1 MTAVDADNT
10 ALIVGAGHAAGEC
23 ATAIREQG
31 WTGRIVMV
39 GEEPHL
45 PYQRPPLSKAF
56 LSGESTVEQLYLKPQ
71 STYDKARVEVMAN
84 TRVERINREARRV
97 ALSNGSEIGYTKLVL
112 ATGGRARRLALPNI
126 EAIEKLQNFHYL
138 RTLDHV
144 ARIRTQFHA
153 GSRLVII
160 GGGYVGLEV
169 AAVAVKRGLHVTVL
183 EALPR
188 VLARVTAPE
197 LSAFYEKVHREAG
210 VEIRTNAVV
219 SRFELDACGDAVAA
233 VCCAD
238 GSRVAADLVIVG
250 VGLEPATE
258 LAQAAGLAV
267 DNGIVVDEHTRTS
280 DPDIFAVGDCTNHPN
295 PALGRRLR
303 LESVPNALEQARTA
317 AASLCG
323 KERVY
328 NSVPWFWSDQ
338 YDLKLKMVGLSQGYD
353 AFVLRGN
360 PDTRSFSAFYLKDG
374 VMLAADTVSR
384 APEFMLAKRFVAE
397 KIPVNAADLAD
408 ESVPL
413 KNLLPQFN

>member
-1 MTAVDADNT
+1 MTAGDAENI

-56 LSGESTVEQLYLKPQ
+56 LSGESTAEQLYLKPL
-71 STYDKARVEVMAN
+71 STYDKARVEFIPN
-84 TRVERINREARRV
+84 TRAQHIDRDAKRV
-97 ALSNGSEIGYTKLVL
+97 TLSNGSEISYTKLVL
-112 ATGGRARRLALPNI
+112 ATGGRARRLALPGI
-126 EAIEKLQNFHYL
+126 EATEKLQNFHYL

-144 ARIRTQFHA
+144 ARIRNQFHA

-160 GGGYVGLEV
+160 GGGYIGLEV
-169 AAVAVKRGLHVTVL
+169 AAVAVKRGLRVTVL

-197 LSAFYEKVHREAG
+197 LSRFYEEVHREAG
-210 VEIRTNAVV
+210 VDIRTNAIV
-219 SRFELDACGDAVAA
+219 SGFELDASGDAVAA

-238 GSRVAADLVIVG
+238 GTRVAADLVIVG

-267 DNGIVVDEHTRTS
+267 DNGIMVDEHTRTS

-295 PALGRRLR
+295 PSLGRRLR

-338 YDLKLKMVGLSQGYD
+338 YDLKLKMVGLSFGYD
-353 AFVLRGN
+353 EFVLRGD
-360 PDTRSFSAFYLKDG
+360 PKARSFSAFYLKDG

-384 APEFMLAKRFVAE
+384 VPEFVLAKRFVAE
-397 KIPVNAADLAD
+397 KIPVRAADLAN
-408 ESVPL
+408 ESIPL
-413 KNLLPQFN
+413 KSLLP

>member
-1 MTAVDADNT
+1 MTAGDAENI

-23 ATAIREQG
+23 STAIREQG

-56 LSGESTVEQLYLKPQ
+56 LSGESTAEQLYLKPL
-71 STYDKARVEVMAN
+71 STYDNARVEFIPN
-84 TRVERINREARRV
+84 TRAQRIDRDAKRV
-97 ALSNGSEIGYTKLVL
+97 TLSNGSEISYTKLVL
-112 ATGGRARRLALPNI
+112 ATGGRARRLALPRI

-144 ARIRTQFHA
+144 ARIRNQFHA

-169 AAVAVKRGLHVTVL
+169 AAVAVKRGLRVTVL

-197 LSAFYEKVHREAG
+197 LSRFYEEVHREAG
-210 VEIRTNAVV
+210 VEIRTNAIV
-219 SRFELDACGDAVAA
+219 SGFELDASGDAVAA

-238 GSRVAADLVIVG
+238 GTRVAADLVIVG

-267 DNGIVVDEHTRTS
+267 DNGIMVDEHTRTS

-295 PALGRRLR
+295 PSLGRRLR

-338 YDLKLKMVGLSQGYD
+338 YDLKLKMVGLSLGYD
-353 AFVLRGN
+353 EFVLRGD
-360 PDTRSFSAFYLKDG
+360 PKARSFSAFYLKDG

-384 APEFMLAKRFVAE
+384 IPEFVLAKRFVAE
-397 KIPVNAADLAD
+397 KIPVRAADLAD
-408 ESVPL
+408 ESIPL
-413 KNLLPQFN
+413 KSLLP